1 MSRLVHLMGQMA
13 GSKDTFAMLAL
24 LRDLAGLADTLA
36 MLRDAQRRH
45 HQAEAAR
52 AVAAI
57 LRGAVTA
64 GGQLG
69 PTAPTLAGTEPPGR
83 LNPPSVRT

>member
-1 MSRLVHLMGQMA
+1 LS
-13 GSKDTFAMLAL
+13 DTLAL
-24 LRDLAGLADTLA
+24 LRD
-36 MLRDAQRRH
+36 AQQRH

-64 GGQLG
+64 GGRLG
-69 PTAPTLAGTEPPGR
+69 PTAPTLTGTDPSRGRTQTAAGQDGAPQRSIRDGHRRETGR
-83 LNPPSVRT
+83 Y